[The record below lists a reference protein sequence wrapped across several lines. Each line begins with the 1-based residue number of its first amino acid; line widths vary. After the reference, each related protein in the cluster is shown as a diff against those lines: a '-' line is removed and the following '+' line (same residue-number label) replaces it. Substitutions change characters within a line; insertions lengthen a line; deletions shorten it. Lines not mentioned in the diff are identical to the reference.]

1 MMRSRPTLLIFWILT
16 AGLLMQDAVIAEDR
30 TPGSGPYFTIP
41 ISRIMEDAVGKK
53 EPFPK
58 YTTQLINLAN
68 QNSQATRPKNIG
80 QMSELIQAFPGES
93 YDGWMRWY
101 VAQHPG
107 AIDQA
112 TDKTYAMIEKMRQ
125 AMAEIDKAMVR
136 RWVEEL
142 VLAKT
147 YAGLKFQESI
157 LKDIAGKKGTTW
169 RLAKPE
175 EESKGIDGYIGDHP
189 VSIKPVTY
197 KTMKALPEVIEAEII
212 YYEKVQGG
220 IRVYDTFK

>member
-1 MMRSRPTLLIFWILT
+1 MMRPKSALLIVWMFMSC
-16 AGLLMQDAVIAEDR
+16 LLLQNMAVAEDR
-30 TPGSGPYFTIP
+30 TPGSGLYFTIP
-41 ISRIMEDAVGKK
+41 TSQIMENAAGKK

-58 YTTQLINLAN
+58 YTTQIINLAN

-80 QMSELIQAFPGES
+80 QMSDLIQAFPGNS
-93 YDGWMRWY
+93 YDEWVRWY
-101 VAQHPG
+101 HNQQPDT
-107 AIDQA
+107 IDQA
-112 TDKTYAMIEKMRQ
+112 TDKTYAMIEKMRL

-157 LKDIAGKKGTTW
+157 LKEIAGKKGTTW
-169 RLAKPE
+169 RLARSD
-175 EESKGIDGYIGDHP
+175 EESKGIDGYIGTKP
-189 VSIKPVTY
+189 VSIKPTSY

-212 YYEKVQGG
+212 YYEKVRGG
-220 IRVYDTFK
+220 IRFYYP

>member
-1 MMRSRPTLLIFWILT
+1 MRPKSDLLIIWMLMSC
-16 AGLLMQDAVIAEDR
+16 LLLQSMAFAEDQS
-30 TPGSGPYFTIP
+30 PGSGPFFTI
-41 ISRIMEDAVGKK
+41 STRQIMEDAVGKK

-68 QNSQATRPKNIG
+68 QNSQATRPRNVG
-80 QMSELIQAFPGES
+80 QMSELIQAFPGDS
-93 YDGWMRWY
+93 YEEWVRWY
-101 VAQHPG
+101 IAQHPD
-107 AIDQA
+107 AINQA

-157 LKDIAGKKGTTW
+157 LKDIAGKKETTW
-169 RLAKPE
+169 RLANSQ

-189 VSIKPVTY
+189 VSIKPTTY
-197 KTMKALPEVIEAEII
+197 KTMNSLPEVIEAEII

-220 IRVYDTFK
+220 IRVYYP

>member
-1 MMRSRPTLLIFWILT
+1 MIRPKSALLIALMFMT
-16 AGLLMQDAVIAEDR
+16 SLLSQGVSVAEDR
-30 TPGSGPYFTIP
+30 SPGSGQSFTIP
-41 ISRIMEDAVGKK
+41 TRQIMEDAAGKK

-80 QMSELIQAFPGES
+80 QMSELIQAFPGEA
-93 YDGWMRWY
+93 YEEWVRWY
-101 VAQHPG
+101 IAQHPD

-125 AMAEIDKAMVR
+125 AMAGIDKAMVR
-136 RWVEEL
+136 RWIEEL

-157 LKDIAGKKGTTW
+157 IKDIAGKKRAAW
-169 RLAKPE
+169 RLARPE
-175 EESKGIDGYIGDHP
+175 EESRGIDGYIGGHP
-189 VSIKPVTY
+189 VSIKPTTY
-197 KTMKALPEVIEAEII
+197 KTMKALPEVLEAEII

-220 IRVYDTFK
+220 IRVYYP

>member
-1 MMRSRPTLLIFWILT
+1 MRPQSVFLVICVLISGFLI
-16 AGLLMQDAVIAEDR
+16 QDTGIAKDR
-30 TPGSGPYFTIP
+30 SPDPGQSFTIP
-41 ISRIMEDAVGKK
+41 TRQIMEDAAGKK

-68 QNSQATRPKNIG
+68 QNSQATRPRNVG
-80 QMSELIQAFPGES
+80 QMSELIQTFPGES
-93 YDGWMRWY
+93 YEEWVRWY
-101 VAQHPG
+101 VAQHPD
-107 AIDQA
+107 AIDRA

-125 AMAEIDKAMVR
+125 AMAEIDKAMIR

-169 RLAKPE
+169 RLARPE

-189 VSIKPVTY
+189 VSIKPTTY
-197 KTMKALPEVIEAEII
+197 KIMKALPEVLEAEII

-220 IRVYDTFK
+220 IRVYYP